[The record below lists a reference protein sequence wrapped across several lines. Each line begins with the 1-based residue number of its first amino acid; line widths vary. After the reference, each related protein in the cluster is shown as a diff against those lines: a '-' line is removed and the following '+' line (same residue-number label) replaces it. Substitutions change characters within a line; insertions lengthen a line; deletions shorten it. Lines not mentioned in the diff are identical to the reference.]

1 LGLDEPAP
9 PRAAADFDGMV
20 VRRESGEPLQYV
32 VGRWGFRSLDLMLD
46 ARVLIPRP
54 ETEQVVEVAMEELA
68 RALGGPEGIRRDPG
82 PAAADLGTGSG
93 AIALALAAEVPGL
106 EVWGTD
112 SSEGALAV
120 ARANLAGLAGMAAT
134 RVRLARGSWYSALPQ
149 QLRGRLSLV
158 VSNPP
163 YVSEAEVAQ
172 LPAEVADWEP
182 REALV
187 AGPSGLEAVG
197 AVLAEAP
204 EWLGPGGAAVIE
216 IAPHH
221 EAAATSMARAAGFA
235 DVHVRA
241 DLSGRSRAV
250 IGRLA

>member
-1 LGLDEPAP
+1 
-9 PRAAADFDGMV
+9 MV

-54 ETEQVVEVAMEELA
+54 ETEQVVEVAREELA
-68 RALGGPEGIRRDPG
+68 RAIGESGATGEIRRDAQPV
-82 PAAADLGTGSG
+82 AADLGTGSG

-106 EVWGTD
+106 KVWATD
-112 SSEGALAV
+112 ASEAALAV

-134 RVRLARGSWYSALPQ
+134 RVRLARGSWYSALPV

-163 YVSEAEVAQ
+163 YVAEAEVAD
-172 LPAEVADWEP
+172 LPSEVADWEP
-182 REALV
+182 PEALV
-187 AGPSGLEAVG
+187 AGPTGLEAVE

-204 EWLGPGGAAVIE
+204 RWLMARGAAVVE

-221 EAAATSMARAAGFA
+221 EAAATSLARDAGFGN
-235 DVHVRA
+235 VHVRA
-241 DLSGRSRAV
+241 DLVGRARAV
-250 IGRLA
+250 IGRLD

>member
-1 LGLDEPAP
+1 
-9 PRAAADFDGMV
+9 MV

-54 ETEQVVEVAMEELA
+54 ETEQVVEVALEELA
-68 RALGGPEGIRRDPG
+68 RVVGTSGEIRRDPG
-82 PAAADLGTGSG
+82 PGRPPRPLLQPTVADLGTGSG

-106 EVWGTD
+106 QVWATD

-134 RVRLARGSWYSALPQ
+134 RVRLARGSWFSALPE
-149 QLRGRLSLV
+149 QLRGQLSLV

-163 YVSEAEVAQ
+163 YVAEAEVAE

-197 AVLAEAP
+197 AVLADAP
-204 EWLGPGGAAVIE
+204 EWLAAGGAAVIE

-221 EAAATSMARAAGFA
+221 EATATSLARDAGFV

-241 DLSGRSRAV
+241 DLSGRPRAV

>member
-1 LGLDEPAP
+1 
-9 PRAAADFDGMV
+9 MV
-20 VRRESGEPLQYV
+20 ARRESGEPLQYV
-32 VGRWGFRSLDLMLD
+32 VGRWGFRILDLMLD

-54 ETEQVVEVAMEELA
+54 ETEMVVEVAIEELA
-68 RALGGPEGIRRDPG
+68 RARGASGEVRRAPG
-82 PAAADLGTGSG
+82 PGRPRRPPAGPTVADLGTGSG

-106 EVWGTD
+106 QVWGTD

-134 RVRLARGSWYSALPQ
+134 RVRLARGSWYSALPER
-149 QLRGRLSLV
+149 LRGRLSLV

-163 YVSEAEVAQ
+163 YVAEDEVAG

-197 AVLAEAP
+197 ALLAEAP
-204 EWLGPGGAAVIE
+204 EWLGAGGAAVIE

-221 EAAATSMARAAGFA
+221 DAAATSLARDAGLA

-241 DLSGRSRAV
+241 DLSGRPRAV
-250 IGRLA
+250 VGRLE